1 MFTNMMQVNMNGVG
15 SGSNTNS
22 IFAQNFQTNQDSL
35 DANNFIKILAAILSG
50 LNNATIDAGSGLFA
64 NKDGQVIDFN
74 ELANNLFIDSKGD
87 VVADQNLTDILQQ
100 MMSSALGG
108 QMLPAVQQVSSGIQ
122 ESQNLADG
130 MGRFNLHMANGN
142 AVMASMLKAEDGMQK
157 IKIHANINPDAGF
170 QLQMKTKTSAVIGQ
184 EPQNQNMIPETETL
198 QSPVKPSE
206 LKTSVKLS
214 ELKSNLADSLQP
226 LQSKLSEAASS
237 LERNNNAG
245 SHLQVQIKA
254 SMNEKNIE
262 AVTFSISDAQAKPDI
277 DEKNGGIPV
286 SAAHTYQTS
295 YAKNDPAVKESL
307 HVSRLNELGE
317 PIMKTLG
324 AGDKHL
330 VIKLEPPD
338 LGSIQIKL
346 RMTNGV
352 LTADIRVDSNAVRD
366 LFSAAIPQIRTSLED
381 SGIKVSDFFVDVK
394 EDYYSDSGKR
404 EQDDAKQQQHK
415 QHKESKFQF
424 FDFFA

>member
-1 MFTNMMQVNMNGVG
+1 MFSNMMQVGMNGAG

-22 IFAQNFQTNQDSL
+22 IFAQNFQTNQGSL
-35 DANNFIKILAAILSG
+35 DANNFIKILSAILLG
-50 LNNATIDAGSGLFA
+50 FNNAAIDAGSGLFA
-64 NKDGQVIDFN
+64 NRDGQAIDFN
-74 ELANNLFIDSKGD
+74 ELANGLF
-87 VVADQNLTDILQQ
+87 ADTKVEVIADADITDILQQ

-108 QMLPAVQQVSSGIQ
+108 QILPAVQPVSNGIQ

-130 MGRFNLHMANGN
+130 IGKLNMHMANGN
-142 AVMASMLKAEDGMQK
+142 AVMTSMLRSEDGMQK
-157 IKIHANINPDAGF
+157 IKIHANTNPDAGF

-214 ELKSNLADSLQP
+214 ELKSNLADALQP

-237 LERNNNAG
+237 LARNNNAVN
-245 SHLQVQIKA
+245 HLQEQIKEA
-254 SMNEKNIE
+254 MNGENVESVIN
-262 AVTFSISDAQAKPDI
+262 ISDAQAMPDI
-277 DEKNGGIPV
+277 DEKSGNIPV
-286 SAAHTYQTS
+286 SAAHSYQTS

-317 PIMKTLG
+317 PIIKTLG
-324 AGDKHL
+324 TGDKHL

-366 LFSAAIPQIRTSLED
+366 LFSAAIPQIRASLED

-394 EDYYSDSGKR
+394 EEDYYSDGGR
-404 EQDDAKQQQHK
+404 QQDDTNQQQHK
-415 QHKESKFQF
+415 QNKESKFQF
-424 FDFFA
+424 FDYFA